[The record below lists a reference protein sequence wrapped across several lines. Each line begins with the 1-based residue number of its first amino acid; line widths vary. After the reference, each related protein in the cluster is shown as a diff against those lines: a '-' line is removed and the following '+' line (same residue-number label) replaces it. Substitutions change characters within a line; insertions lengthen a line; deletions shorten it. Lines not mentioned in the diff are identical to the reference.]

1 MIQHVCCIIYPATL
15 VAQVQ
20 YVNQW
25 LWQSLA
31 NDVQI
36 SLYLNIAMSAFGY
49 HIEPEAL
56 GSVNVLL
63 KAPMEVESMQLKQIQ

>member
-1 MIQHVCCIIYPATL
+1 M
-15 VAQVQ
+15 AQVQ